1 MDDIKPQFLPWQA
14 DIMQRA
20 LSLQQQQH
28 LPHAVLIDT
37 PGEQDVSGF
46 ARYLSM
52 LLLCDNPS
60 ALSVCGV
67 CGACR
72 MMQAGTYADF
82 NLVTLGENEKTKKP
96 NKNIGIEQIRKLIH
110 EVYLTRQYNRMKIAL
125 IYPAE
130 AMNKPSANALLKT
143 LEEPA
148 PQVLIMLVTHNRGR
162 IPVTLRS
169 RCQSWSISP
178 PPQEQALDWLRGQGV
193 EDSTASTYLRFA
205 DGDPVL
211 ALELKEND
219 YAALVTQFKSRFS
232 QFLRAE
238 LSVTDLCRGLLASET
253 RIIRRLINLSINAY
267 CYQSSGVGADGKDR
281 LGGDQPSAQALLDL
295 RLRAQ
300 YQLRVEENNLDLQLQ
315 LEDVLISLKQ
325 ILSRRLTQ

>member
-14 DIMQRA
+14 DILKRA

-37 PGEQDVSGF
+37 ASEQDVSGF
-46 ARYLSM
+46 GRYLSM
-52 LLLCDNPS
+52 RLLCDNPS
-60 ALSVCGV
+60 GLSICGV
-67 CGACR
+67 CEACR

-82 NLVTLGENEKTKKP
+82 NLVTLEVNEKTKKL
-96 NKNIGIEQIRKLIH
+96 NKNINIEQIRKLIH
-110 EVYLTRQYNRMKIAL
+110 EVYLTRQYARMKIAV

-130 AMNKPSANALLKT
+130 AMNKSSANALLKT

-148 PQVLIMLVTHNRGR
+148 PQVLIVLLTHNYGR

-169 RCQSWSISP
+169 RCQSWSINP
-178 PPQEQALDWLRGQGV
+178 PTREQALNWLRDQGI
-193 EDSTASTYLRFA
+193 EHETAATYLQFA
-205 DGDPVL
+205 NGDPVL
-211 ALELKEND
+211 ALELKRHD
-219 YAALVTQFKSRFS
+219 YAALVTQFKSRLS
-232 QFLRAE
+232 QFLRGD
-238 LSVTDLCRGLLASET
+238 LSVTELCRGLISSEKP
-253 RIIRRLINLSINAY
+253 IIRRLINMSLNAY
-267 CYQSSGVGADGKDR
+267 CYRSSGVDADAGSRPGADR
-281 LGGDQPSAQALLDL
+281 HSAQALLDL

-325 ILSRRLTQ
+325 ILSRRLI

>member
-14 DIMQRA
+14 DILQRA

-37 PGEQDVSGF
+37 TSEQDISGF

-52 LLLCDNPS
+52 LLLCDEVS
-60 ALSVCGV
+60 ELSVCGI
-67 CGACR
+67 CEACR

-82 NLVTLGENEKTKKP
+82 NLVTLEYNEKTKKL
-96 NKNIGIEQIRKLIH
+96 NKNINIDQIRNLIH
-110 EVYLTRQYNRMKIAL
+110 EVYLTPQYERLKIAT

-130 AMNKPSANALLKT
+130 AMNKSSANALLKT

-148 PQVLIMLVTHNRGR
+148 PRVLILLLTHNHGR

-169 RCQSWSISP
+169 RCQSWSIHP
-178 PPQEQALDWLRGQGV
+178 PTQEQALNWLHEQGIEGQAA
-193 EDSTASTYLRFA
+193 ASYLEFA
-205 DGDPVL
+205 SGDPAL
-211 ALELKEND
+211 ALELKQHD
-219 YAALVTQFKSRFS
+219 YASLVTQFKSRFS
-232 QFLRAE
+232 QFLRGD
-238 LSVTDLCRGLLASET
+238 LSVSALCHGLVSSENS
-253 RIIRRLINLSINAY
+253 IIRRLINMLLKAY
-267 CYQSSGVGADGKDR
+267 CYRSSGVDADARSRPGADR
-281 LGGDQPSAQALLDL
+281 HSAQALLDL

-325 ILSRRLTQ
+325 ILTRRSI